1 MRNGREVTG
10 EIETG
15 GSGEILAGN
24 REDGAQL
31 LSAYLC

>member
-15 GSGEILAGN
+15 LKGEILAGN
-24 REDGAQL
+24 REDAQS